1 MPRPLGGGRAIAPPQ
16 ASAAPQP
23 FPSRSSGR
31 AALPPPAASH
41 FHPAPRRG
49 GTSSSIS
56 FLSSQALS
64 PARATLPARRPP
76 PLSRLWKL
84 QEGETRRTP
93 SHPDPGTRGGRGPAE
108 RAEATETA
116 SPNTPPPALL
126 LLNPHSLTASPIQ
139 SGALQPA
146 ARPKI
151 TPGAILKLQGGTVPA
166 PDLRLC
172 LSSQHKPA
180 TSMCV
185 SADARPRKEERAG
198 GREGGRGRAQV
209 HVPPVNWEP
218 PLPYCT
224 QTAPPITSQP
234 CRLVSHS
241 TGLGLGGREGPR
253 GRWAWV
259 HVCV

>member
-1 MPRPLGGGRAIAPPQ
+1 MPRSRPLLPLTFTQHPEGEELPP
-16 ASAAPQP
+16 P
-23 FPSRSSGR
+23 FPSSAPRPCRPRERRSLLAAPPLCLASGSCKR
-31 AALPPPAASH
+31 G
-41 FHPAPRRG
+41 RRG
-49 GTSSSIS
+49 GPPVT
-56 FLSSQALS
+56 QT
-64 PARATLPARRPP
+64 PAQGEDEDQPRGLRPRKPLP
-76 PLSRLWKL
+76 
-84 QEGETRRTP
+84 RTP
-93 SHPDPGTRGGRGPAE
+93 
-108 RAEATETA
+108 
-116 SPNTPPPALL
+116 PPPALL